1 MDIDDYQKIITDL
14 IDFEIEMSSIAESRK
29 TLLKLQEKREIL
41 LKMKEQVNK
50 DIRSVEVNYLSMR
63 TSIRQ
68 EFSPENGN
76 TSRKK
81 KFLKGNN
88 TPARMRAKAMKKL
101 ESDRK
106 GRIES
111 YKDIKL
117 TIEDL
122 VEQIEEVMV
131 DVYGSMKSF
140 LGNTEY

>member
-1 MDIDDYQKIITDL
+1 MDIDDYQNIITNL

-41 LKMKEQVNK
+41 LKMKEQVTK

-68 EFSPENGN
+68 EFSPENVDN
-76 TSRKK
+76 SRAK

-88 TPARMRAKAMKKL
+88 SPARMRAKAMKKL
-101 ESDRK
+101 ESERK
-106 GRIES
+106 GEIET
-111 YKDIKL
+111 YKDMKV

-131 DVYGSMKSF
+131 DVYGVMKSF
-140 LGNTEY
+140 LGNSEY

>member
-41 LKMKEQVNK
+41 LKMKDQVNK

-63 TSIRQ
+63 TSIRK
-68 EFSPENGN
+68 EFSPENADN
-76 TSRKK
+76 SRRK

-88 TPARMRAKAMKKL
+88 SPARMRAKAMKKL

-111 YKDIKL
+111 YKDMKL

>member
-1 MDIDDYQKIITDL
+1 MDIDDYNKIINDL

-41 LKMKEQVNK
+41 LKMKKQINK
-50 DIRSVEVNYLSMR
+50 DIRSVEVNYLTMR

-68 EFSPENGN
+68 EFSSENLDN
-76 TSRKK
+76 SRRK

-88 TPARMRAKAMKKL
+88 SPARMRAKAMKKL

-106 GRIES
+106 GKIES
-111 YKDIKL
+111 YTDIKF
-117 TIEDL
+117 TIDDL

-131 DVYGSMKSF
+131 EVYGCMKSF
-140 LGNTEY
+140 LGN

>member
-1 MDIDDYQKIITDL
+1 MDIDDYQNIITNL

-41 LKMKEQVNK
+41 LKMKEQVTK

-68 EFSPENGN
+68 EFSPENLDN
-76 TSRKK
+76 SRAK

-88 TPARMRAKAMKKL
+88 SPARMRAKAMKKL
-101 ESDRK
+101 ESERNGK
-106 GRIES
+106 IET
-111 YKDIKL
+111 YKDMKV

-131 DVYGSMKSF
+131 DVYGVMKSF
-140 LGNTEY
+140 LGNSE

>member
-1 MDIDDYQKIITDL
+1 MDIDDYQNIITDL

-41 LKMKEQVNK
+41 LKMNEQVTK

-68 EFSPENGN
+68 EFSPENVDN
-76 TSRKK
+76 SRAK

-88 TPARMRAKAMKKL
+88 SPARMRAKAMKKL
-101 ESDRK
+101 ESERK
-106 GRIES
+106 GKIET
-111 YKDIKL
+111 YKDMKV
-117 TIEDL
+117 TIEDM

-131 DVYGSMKSF
+131 DVYGAMKSF
-140 LGNTEY
+140 LGNSEY

>member
-1 MDIDDYQKIITDL
+1 MDIDDFQNIITNL

-41 LKMKEQVNK
+41 LKMKEQVTK

-68 EFSPENGN
+68 EFSPENVDN
-76 TSRKK
+76 SRTK

-88 TPARMRAKAMKKL
+88 SPARMRAKAMKKL
-101 ESDRK
+101 ESQRK
-106 GRIES
+106 GEIET
-111 YKDIKL
+111 YKDMKV
-117 TIEDL
+117 TIDDL

-131 DVYGSMKSF
+131 DVYGVMKSF
-140 LGNTEY
+140 LGNSEY

>member
-1 MDIDDYQKIITDL
+1 MDINDYNKIINDL

-41 LKMKEQVNK
+41 LKMKKQINK
-50 DIRSVEVNYLSMR
+50 DIRSVEVNYLTMR

-68 EFSPENGN
+68 EFSSENLDN
-76 TSRKK
+76 SRRK

-88 TPARMRAKAMKKL
+88 SPARMRAKAMKKL

-106 GRIES
+106 GKIES
-111 YKDIKL
+111 YTDIKF
-117 TIEDL
+117 TIDDL

-131 DVYGSMKSF
+131 EVYGCMKSF
-140 LGNTEY
+140 LGN

>member
-76 TSRKK
+76 TSRGK